1 MIRTP
6 MFWRVTAAVYTIINV
21 GGLVYAAAM
30 GEGAH
35 AAVHVGLLV
44 LGLGAYLIWRPALST
59 RRQDEPQAQLGQE
72 RLDYLQQ
79 SVDAIALEVERIGE
93 AQRFSDKLRAER
105 GEIAPGTKPPPQ
117 EIRRNNET

>member
-35 AAVHVGLLV
+35 AAGHVGLLV

-59 RRQDEPQAQLGQE
+59 RREDEPQALGQE

-93 AQRFSDKLRAER
+93 AQRFSDKLRAGR
-105 GEIAPGTKPPPQ
+105 AEIAPGTKPPQQ
-117 EIRRNNET
+117 EIRRNDET